1 MASAF
6 LYALLTNQ
14 TLLVQHDADMA
25 DLFCEPFPNTSWLLP
40 PDFTLKNE
48 LSKVS
53 RWFSHTY
60 GNMVKDRIISRSIEL
75 PPSVLFLF
83 LASGCSNFYKL
94 FCWEE
99 HQAPFHKVPWLIMKS
114 DEFFTP
120 SFLLMPTFQQELS
133 KMFPDKETGFHHL
146 FFYES
151 YLAKADERIGMQI
164 RVFKPKDS
172 PFQVVMDQILACT
185 KQEYLLPEV
194 DKEELVASR
203 TKSQT
208 PSKAILIASLY
219 SEFYENLK
227 YMYWTF
233 PTKKGEAIEVYQPAH
248 EEYQHFGDNMHN
260 VKAWVE
266 MNLLSLSDVLV
277 TTSWSTFRYV
287 AQGLGGLKPWILY
300 RPENWKN
307 TDPACYRVTSME
319 PCLHIP
325 PSFDCKTKVN
335 ADMGNVVPY
344 VKHCE
349 DVT

>member
-1 MASAF
+1 MVWIGHAGLGNRILTMASAF

-48 LSKVS
+48 LSK
-53 RWFSHTY
+53 
-60 GNMVKDRIISRSIEL
+60 
-75 PPSVLFLF
+75 
-83 LASGCSNFYKL
+83 
-94 FCWEE
+94 
-99 HQAPFHKVPWLIMKS
+99 
-114 DEFFTP
+114 
-120 SFLLMPTFQQELS
+120 
-133 KMFPDKETGFHHL
+133 
-146 FFYES
+146 
-151 YLAKADERIGMQI
+151 
-164 RVFKPKDS
+164 
-172 PFQVVMDQILACT
+172 VVMDQILACT